1 MENEMNNKI
10 TYYQEGDY
18 LIPDIKLPE
27 ENPKY
32 KNKTIGKYGRLR
44 LNYLK
49 ENKKGLYQQLL
60 TENKLF
66 EHLVD
71 INEEAKTRI
80 KLITN
85 QIAEQEH
92 INEYQKGKDA
102 LDWVCA
108 MNNAQARAEEI
119 VFKELIYVQKEGKK
133 MEETRLYD
141 MDST

>member
-10 TYYQEGDY
+10 TYHQEGDY

-32 KNKTIGKYGRLR
+32 KNKTIGKYGQLR

-49 ENKKGLYQQLL
+49 EYKKGLYKQLL
-60 TENKLF
+60 IENKLF

-71 INEEAKTRI
+71 TNEEAKSRI
-80 KLITN
+80 RLITN
-85 QIAEQEH
+85 QIAKNEH

-108 MNNAQARAEEI
+108 MNNAQSRAEEI
-119 VFKELIYVQKEGKK
+119 VYKEIIYV
-133 MEETRLYD
+133 
-141 MDST
+141 

>member
-10 TYYQEGDY
+10 TYHQEGDY

-92 INEYQKGKDA
+92 INEYQKGNDA

-119 VFKELIYVQKEGKK
+119 VFKELIYV
-133 MEETRLYD
+133 
-141 MDST
+141 

>member
-1 MENEMNNKI
+1 MEELKMENEMNNKI
-10 TYYQEGDY
+10 TYHQEGDY

-119 VFKELIYVQKEGKK
+119 VFKELIYV
-133 MEETRLYD
+133 
-141 MDST
+141 

>member
-10 TYYQEGDY
+10 TYHQEGDY

-119 VFKELIYVQKEGKK
+119 VFKELIYV
-133 MEETRLYD
+133 
-141 MDST
+141 

>member
-1 MENEMNNKI
+1 MEELKMENEMNNKI
-10 TYYQEGDY
+10 MYHQEGDY

-92 INEYQKGKDA
+92 INEYQKGNDA

-119 VFKELIYVQKEGKK
+119 VFKELIYV
-133 MEETRLYD
+133 
-141 MDST
+141 

>member
-1 MENEMNNKI
+1 MEELKMENEMNNKI

-119 VFKELIYVQKEGKK
+119 VFKELIYV
-133 MEETRLYD
+133 
-141 MDST
+141 

>member
-1 MENEMNNKI
+1 MENKINNKI
-10 TYYQEGDY
+10 TYHQEGDY

-119 VFKELIYVQKEGKK
+119 VFKELIYV
-133 MEETRLYD
+133 
-141 MDST
+141 

>member
-10 TYYQEGDY
+10 MYHQEGDY

-92 INEYQKGKDA
+92 INEYQKGNDA

-119 VFKELIYVQKEGKK
+119 VFKELIYV
-133 MEETRLYD
+133 
-141 MDST
+141 

>member
-1 MENEMNNKI
+1 MEELKMENEI
-10 TYYQEGDY
+10 
-18 LIPDIKLPE
+18 
-27 ENPKY
+27 
-32 KNKTIGKYGRLR
+32 
-44 LNYLK
+44 

-119 VFKELIYVQKEGKK
+119 VFKELIYV
-133 MEETRLYD
+133 
-141 MDST
+141 

>member
-1 MENEMNNKI
+1 MENKINNKI
-10 TYYQEGDY
+10 TYYKEGDY
-18 LIPDIKLPE
+18 LIPNLKLPE

-49 ENKKGLYQQLL
+49 ENKKGLYEQLII
-60 TENKLF
+60 ENKLF

-71 INEEAKTRI
+71 TNEEAKKQV

-85 QIAEQEH
+85 QIVEQEH
-92 INEYQKGKDA
+92 IDEYPKRRDA

-108 MNNAQARAEEI
+108 MNNAQVSAEEI
-119 VFKELIYVQKEGKK
+119 VYKELIYV
-133 MEETRLYD
+133 
-141 MDST
+141 

>member
-10 TYYQEGDY
+10 TYHQEGDY

-32 KNKTIGKYGRLR
+32 KNKTIGKYGRVR

-119 VFKELIYVQKEGKK
+119 VFKELIYV
-133 MEETRLYD
+133 
-141 MDST
+141 

>member
-1 MENEMNNKI
+1 MENKINNKI
-10 TYYQEGDY
+10 TYHQEGDY

-27 ENPKY
+27 ENKKY
-32 KNKTIGKYGRLR
+32 KNKTIGKYGKLR
-44 LNYLK
+44 LDYIK
-49 ENKKGLYQQLL
+49 ENKKGLYNQLL
-60 TENKLF
+60 IENKLF

-71 INEEAKTRI
+71 TNEEAKKQV

-92 INEYQKGKDA
+92 TNEYQKRQDA

-119 VFKELIYVQKEGKK
+119 VFKELIYV
-133 MEETRLYD
+133 
-141 MDST
+141 

>member
-1 MENEMNNKI
+1 MKKDINYHK
-10 TYYQEGDY
+10 EGDY
-18 LIPDIKLPE
+18 LIPNLKLPE

-49 ENKKGLYQQLL
+49 EYKKGLYNQLII
-60 TENKLF
+60 ENKLF

-71 INEEAKTRI
+71 TNEEAKKQV

-85 QIAEQEH
+85 QIAKQEH
-92 INEYQKGKDA
+92 INKYQKEKDA

-119 VFKELIYVQKEGKK
+119 VYKEIIYV
-133 MEETRLYD
+133 
-141 MDST
+141 

>member
-10 TYYQEGDY
+10 TYHQEGDY

-119 VFKELIYVQKEGKK
+119 AFKELIYV
-133 MEETRLYD
+133 
-141 MDST
+141 

>member
-10 TYYQEGDY
+10 TYHQEGDY

-49 ENKKGLYQQLL
+49 ENKKWLYQQLL

-119 VFKELIYVQKEGKK
+119 VFKELIYV
-133 MEETRLYD
+133 
-141 MDST
+141 

>member
-10 TYYQEGDY
+10 TYHQEGDY

-71 INEEAKTRI
+71 IKEEAKTRI

-119 VFKELIYVQKEGKK
+119 VFKELIYV
-133 MEETRLYD
+133 
-141 MDST
+141 

>member
-1 MENEMNNKI
+1 MENKINNKI
-10 TYYQEGDY
+10 TYHQEGDY

-27 ENPKY
+27 ENSNY
-32 KNKTIGKYGRLR
+32 KNKTICKYGRLR
-44 LNYLK
+44 LDYLK
-49 ENKKGLYQQLL
+49 ENKKELYNQLL
-60 TENKLF
+60 MENKLF

-71 INEEAKTRI
+71 TNEEAKKQV

-92 INEYQKGKDA
+92 INEYRKGRDA

-119 VFKELIYVQKEGKK
+119 AFKELIYV
-133 MEETRLYD
+133 
-141 MDST
+141 

>member
-1 MENEMNNKI
+1 MENKINNKI
-10 TYYQEGDY
+10 TYHQEGDY
-18 LIPDIKLPE
+18 LIPDVKLPKG
-27 ENPKY
+27 NSNY

-44 LNYLK
+44 LDYLK
-49 ENKKGLYQQLL
+49 ENKKGLYNQLL
-60 TENKLF
+60 MENKLF

-71 INEEAKTRI
+71 TNEEAKKQV

-92 INEYQKGKDA
+92 INEYRKGRNA

-119 VFKELIYVQKEGKK
+119 VFKELIYV
-133 MEETRLYD
+133 
-141 MDST
+141 

>member
-10 TYYQEGDY
+10 TYHQEGDY

-32 KNKTIGKYGRLR
+32 KNKTIGKYGRVR

-133 MEETRLYD
+133 MEETRLYGMYD
-141 MDST
+141 

>member
-10 TYYQEGDY
+10 TYHQEGDY

-108 MNNAQARAEEI
+108 MNTAQARAEEI
-119 VFKELIYVQKEGKK
+119 VFKELIYV
-133 MEETRLYD
+133 
-141 MDST
+141 